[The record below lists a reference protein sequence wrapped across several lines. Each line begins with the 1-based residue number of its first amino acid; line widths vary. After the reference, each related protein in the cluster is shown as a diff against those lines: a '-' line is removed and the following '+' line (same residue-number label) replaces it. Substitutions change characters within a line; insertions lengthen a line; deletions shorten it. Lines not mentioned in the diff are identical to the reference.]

1 MPAGC
6 LMTGRTRTVMPLMF
20 YLSFGWLLRS
30 RAVFTKNLIL
40 ARITFFFFS
49 FMKPLRESFTEFLKL
64 EMVVKDDGVF
74 HE

>member
-40 ARITFFFFS
+40 ARITFFFF
-49 FMKPLRESFTEFLKL
+49 FLHETAERKFYRIP
-64 EMVVKDDGVF
+64 KIRDGC
-74 HE
+74 